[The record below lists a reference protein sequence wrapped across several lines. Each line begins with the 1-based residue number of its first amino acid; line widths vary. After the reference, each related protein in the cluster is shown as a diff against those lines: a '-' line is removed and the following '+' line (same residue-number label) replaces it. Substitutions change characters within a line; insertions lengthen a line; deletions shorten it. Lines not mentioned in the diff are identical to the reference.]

1 MINNF
6 RKFND
11 IFSQAICGANVEN
24 TNEYTP
30 KVRSTV
36 TPKEKLSYNE
46 IQQHIRKQL
55 NK

>member
-1 MINNF
+1 MKNNF
-6 RKFND
+6 RKFNE

-24 TNEYTP
+24 TNTFIP

-36 TPKEKLSYNE
+36 RPDERLTYNE
-46 IQQHIRKQL
+46 IHQHIRKQL